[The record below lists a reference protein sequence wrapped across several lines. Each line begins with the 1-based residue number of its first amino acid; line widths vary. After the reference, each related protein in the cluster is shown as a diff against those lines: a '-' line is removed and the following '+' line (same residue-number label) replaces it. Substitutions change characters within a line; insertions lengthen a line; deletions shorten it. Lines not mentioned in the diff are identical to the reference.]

1 LFFKLRKS
9 DRFKPDLYI
18 DEGYDFSGYGF
29 DAKVLELP
37 GHSKGSIGTLMTS
50 GDLFCGDLLVNTD
63 KPAARAL
70 AENTETLNVKAA
82 IPWLLYIG
90 IAATLLVVAVI
101 LYNVK
106 S

>member
-1 LFFKLRKS
+1 M
-9 DRFKPDLYI
+9 FKPDLYI

-63 KPAARAL
+63 KPAARASREYRNIECKSSDTLVAIHRDSSNTLSSSSDTVQRQEL
-70 AENTETLNVKAA
+70 A
-82 IPWLLYIG
+82 
-90 IAATLLVVAVI
+90 
-101 LYNVK
+101 